1 MKIRMLRTVTG
12 TCDGQQTRFNA
23 VVDIGDASARDYIKN
38 GYAEAV
44 EEKPAETAEKE
55 AEKPEEAEI
64 DRSGVQTTEAAPPQ
78 NAAEHVE
85 KPEPRRGPG
94 RPRKQA

>member
-23 VVDIGDASARDYIKN
+23 IVDVGDASARDYIKN

-44 EEKPAETAEKE
+44 EEEKVE
-55 AEKPEEAEI
+55 EVVEEKVEEVEI
-64 DRSGVQTTEAAPPQ
+64 DRSGVQTAEAAPPQ

-85 KPEPRRGPG
+85 KLEPRRGPG
-94 RPRKQA
+94 RPRKYQ